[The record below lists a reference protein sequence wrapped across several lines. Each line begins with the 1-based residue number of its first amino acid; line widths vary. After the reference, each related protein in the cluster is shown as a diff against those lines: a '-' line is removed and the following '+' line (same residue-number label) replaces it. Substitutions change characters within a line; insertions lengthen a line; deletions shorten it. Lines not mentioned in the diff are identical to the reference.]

1 LVRKDISTIAAKADG
16 IGAPGDKSDERA
28 PLTAFRSLRSLLERR
43 AANTK
48 LEIRGPHFRGENP
61 EHYWDIL
68 RFRENQYR
76 DRLPYLLC
84 AEQERIDQTFRLDG
98 RSAHFCAVRNGRIV
112 GSVRATPF
120 PFEFQALI
128 SSLGEVARRHAP
140 YVELSRLAIDTDE
153 RRANL
158 SMHLLSA
165 VCEWAVQASHDGVLG
180 FCRRGTR
187 TVFER
192 YGLRPTSP
200 DKYQVR
206 WRGDHTYS
214 LMAGS
219 WHDLLEPTTQL
230 ISVLTTTSSPQGS
243 INEPKTT
250 SP

>member
-1 LVRKDISTIAAKADG
+1 LVREDISTIAVKADNG
-16 IGAPGDKSDERA
+16 GPPSDTSHARA
-28 PLTAFRSLRSLLERR
+28 PLTAFRSLRALLERR
-43 AANTK
+43 SADTK
-48 LEIRGPHFRGENP
+48 LEIRGPLFRGENP

-68 RFRENQYR
+68 RFRTDQCRE
-76 DRLPYLLC
+76 RLPYLLC
-84 AEQERIDQTFRLDG
+84 AQQERIEQTLRLDG
-98 RSAHFCAVRNGRIV
+98 RSAHFCAVRDGRIV

-128 SSLGEVARRHAP
+128 PSLGAAARTHAP

-158 SMHLLSA
+158 STHLLSA

-200 DKYQVR
+200 EQYQVP

-219 WHDLLEPTTQL
+219 WRDLLDPATRL
-230 ISVLTTTSSPQGS
+230 ISVLAAASSPQES
-243 INEPKTT
+243 MSEPKTT